1 YDVTMLGFNYRMD
14 EMRAAIGLVQLR
26 NLQEWNEVRRVLVTL
41 YRRLIAM
48 RCPAVSTPFAEPRR
62 SAYHIMPILLP
73 RYVSRQEVI
82 DELRAQGIQTT
93 IHYPPVHQMTFY
105 RELFPGVH
113 LPRTEDFADRELT
126 IPLHPQITSPVAEA
140 VVDALASALNSCA
153 RAGTAA

>member
-1 YDVTMLGFNYRMD
+1 
-14 EMRAAIGLVQLR
+14 
-26 NLQEWNEVRRVLVTL
+26 
-41 YRRLIAM
+41 
-48 RCPAVSTPFAEPRR
+48 
-62 SAYHIMPILLP
+62 MPILLP
-73 RYVSRQEVI
+73 RYVSRQDVI

-93 IHYPPVHQMTFY
+93 IHYPPVHHMTLY

-140 VVDALASALNSCA
+140 VVDALASALSIGA